1 MSLQSRIL
9 KEYRQ
14 QFPHHTLREIS
25 ALTGIQLTRVFRLMN
40 GAAMKLEEYEL
51 LSEVIGEKNQIRF
64 SGGAFQ
70 LSAQT
75 AQEILNENELSK
87 LSALI
92 DRHVQWHKLIH
103 GEETK
108 TTADQNI
115 A

>member
-25 ALTGIQLTRVFRLMN
+25 AVTNIQLTRVFRLMN
-40 GAAMKLEEYEL
+40 GAAMKLEEFEQFTKA
-51 LSEVIGEKNQIRF
+51 IGEKNHVRF
-64 SGGAFQ
+64 IGGAFQ
-70 LSAQT
+70 LSAQA
-75 AQEILNENELSK
+75 AQETLNQTELNK

-92 DRHVQWHKLIH
+92 DRHIQWHKLIH
-103 GEETK
+103 GEGTK
-108 TTADQNI
+108 NTSDQNI